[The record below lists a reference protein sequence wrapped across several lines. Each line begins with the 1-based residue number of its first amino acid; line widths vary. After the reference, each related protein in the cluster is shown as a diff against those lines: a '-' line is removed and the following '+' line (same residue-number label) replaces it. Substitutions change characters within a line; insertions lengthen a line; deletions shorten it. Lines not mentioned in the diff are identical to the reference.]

1 MVNEGAAIGIVD
13 PDLIIPLGIV
23 ILDEPAKRLL
33 FMEQWAVGTG
43 GAHVLPWEEVKPM
56 SNQVVFLVAG
66 KLSFDVAPFVEWQE
80 LDQDIIQESFAGWK
94 IELAKNRKHYM
105 RFCRNESRLL
115 TANY

>member
-33 FMEQWAVGTG
+33 FMQQWALGTG
-43 GAHVLPWEEVKPM
+43 HAHVLSWEEVKPM

-66 KLSFDVAPFVEWQE
+66 KLSFDIAPFDEWP
-80 LDQDIIQESFAGWK
+80 LDLDIVQESFTGWK
-94 IELAKNRKHYM
+94 IELRNNRRAYQ
-105 RFCRNESRLL
+105 RFCRNEFRLL
-115 TANY
+115 TR

>member
-1 MVNEGAAIGIVD
+1 MVNEGAAVGIID

-43 GAHVLPWEEVKPM
+43 GAHVLQWEEVESM

-66 KLSFDVAPFVEWQE
+66 NVSFGVALFAEWQE
-80 LDQDIIQESFAGWK
+80 LDQDIIQESFSGWK

-105 RFCRNESRLL
+105 RFCKAEFRILIR
-115 TANY
+115 

>member
-1 MVNEGAAIGIVD
+1 MGLWT
-13 PDLIIPLGIV
+13 LIIPLGIV

-43 GAHVLPWEEVKPM
+43 GAHVLSWEEVKPM

-66 KLSFDVAPFVEWQE
+66 KLSFDIAPFSEWME

-94 IELAKNRKHYM
+94 IELAKNRRAYQ
-105 RFCRNESRLL
+105 RFCRNEFRLL
-115 TANY
+115 TR